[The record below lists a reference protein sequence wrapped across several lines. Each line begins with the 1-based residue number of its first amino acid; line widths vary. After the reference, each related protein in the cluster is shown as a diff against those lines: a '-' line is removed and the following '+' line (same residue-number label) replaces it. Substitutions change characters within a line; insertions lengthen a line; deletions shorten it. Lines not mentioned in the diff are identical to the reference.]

1 LTIRYR
7 NTENTL
13 HLAIPG
19 NSDGPHYAAPFGRG
33 NHRSPEMKR
42 QAAIAYA
49 AALEV
54 LG

>member
-19 NSDGPHYAAPFGRG
+19 NSNGPHYAVPFGHG
-33 NHRSPEMKR
+33 IYRSLEMKR